1 MDQDKSFIFNRVE
14 LAILILFFL
23 VMSATSF
30 VLGIRFGKKFT
41 LANSTTSQ
49 SSIITTN
56 SKESSSDSI
65 SNIASASQR
74 SESQRSETD
83 KKQAPEYVTTI
94 LGEKLNKLKIDD
106 ETYKDIQKKIA
117 ELETKEKAQKN
128 IDSIKKSLQ
137 ASKNEPETFTDED
150 VEMAKNSNI
159 DEIEQRSKSIEEEL
173 AQVVADVETE
183 VDQDTLNNI
192 KSTID
197 NEIIKA
203 DESLMGKYTIQVGAF
218 KTSFEARDFAD
229 SFVARSYRPIINE
242 VDLGIKG
249 TWYRVGLGLF
259 DTEASAKKYL
269 TREASLFEGQ
279 QAYINI
285 IE

>member
-41 LANSTTSQ
+41 LANSNTHK
-49 SSIITTN
+49 SSIITTHSDAEVGDQVSN
-56 SKESSSDSI
+56 KAAASIRDQLES
-65 SNIASASQR
+65 R
-74 SESQRSETD
+74 EE
-83 KKQAPEYVTTI
+83 PEFVTTI

-106 ETYKDIQKKIA
+106 ETYRDIQKKIA
-117 ELETKEKAQKN
+117 ELEKNEKVKRDLDE
-128 IDSIKKSLQ
+128 IERSLQ
-137 ASKNEPETFTDED
+137 AAKNEPEAFSD
-150 VEMAKNSNI
+150 K
-159 DEIEQRSKSIEEEL
+159 EIELAKSSKIEELEKSTKSIEEEL

-183 VDQDTLNNI
+183 VDQDTMNNI
-192 KSTID
+192 KATID

-218 KTSFEARDFAD
+218 KTAIEARDFAD

-269 TREASLFEGQ
+269 SRESSLFEGQ

>member
-41 LANSTTSQ
+41 LASANTTQ
-49 SSIITTN
+49 SKIITTQSN
-56 SKESSSDSI
+56 MSADEV
-65 SNIASASQR
+65 SNIASASVR
-74 SESQRSETD
+74 DDSDHRKDE
-83 KKQAPEYVTTI
+83 PEYVTTI

-106 ETYKDIQKKIA
+106 ETYKNIQKKIA
-117 ELETKEKAQKN
+117 ELEKNEKVKKDL
-128 IDSIKKSLQ
+128 DSIEKSLQ
-137 ASKNEPETFTDED
+137 AARNEPETFSDKE
-150 VEMAKNSNI
+150 VELAKNLKI
-159 DEIEQRSKSIEEEL
+159 DELEESSKSIEEEL
-173 AQVVADVETE
+173 AQVVADVENE

-203 DESLMGKYTIQVGAF
+203 DETLMGKYTIQVGAF
-218 KTSFEARDFAD
+218 RTAIEARDFAD
-229 SFVARSYRPIINE
+229 SFVARSYRPIVNE

-269 TREASLFEGQ
+269 SRESALFEGQ